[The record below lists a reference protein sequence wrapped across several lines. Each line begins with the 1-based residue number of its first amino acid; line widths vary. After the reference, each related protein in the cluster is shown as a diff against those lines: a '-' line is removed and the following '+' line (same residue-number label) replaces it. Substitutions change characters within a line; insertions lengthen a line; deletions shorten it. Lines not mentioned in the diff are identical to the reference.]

1 MYYLTLLN
9 NKTMNKQYLRAD
21 DYVQDF
27 NEHAWYDFHGGTI
40 NDQDDFYAY
49 FTQWIENKVTY
60 TFEARDICDNL
71 DADVF
76 AEHEFGR
83 AENWTQAG
91 YNALYDCLID
101 HDDTVTWDEMEHV
114 LNESPSVIA
123 GVDFTNSLDALKKL

>member
-1 MYYLTLLN
+1 
-9 NKTMNKQYLRAD
+9 MNKQYLRAD

-27 NEHAWYDFHGGTI
+27 NDHAWDDFHEANI
-40 NDQDDFYAY
+40 NNQDDFYDY

-71 DADVF
+71 EADVF

-83 AENWTQAG
+83 AENWSQAG
-91 YNALYDCLID
+91 YNALYDCLMD
-101 HDDTVTWDEMEHV
+101 HDDTVTWSEMEHI

-123 GVDFTNSLDALKKL
+123 GVDFTDSLDALKKL

>member
-1 MYYLTLLN
+1 
-9 NKTMNKQYLRAD
+9 MNKQYLRAD

-27 NEHAWYDFHGGTI
+27 NEHAWHDFHGGTI

-71 DADVF
+71 EADVF
-76 AEHEFGR
+76 ADHEFGR

-91 YNALYDCLID
+91 YNALYDCLYF

-114 LNESPSVIA
+114 LNESQTKIA

>member
-1 MYYLTLLN
+1 
-9 NKTMNKQYLRAD
+9 MNKQYLRAD

-27 NEHAWYDFHGGTI
+27 NEHAWHDFHGGTI

-71 DADVF
+71 EADVF
-76 AEHEFGR
+76 ADHEFGR

-91 YNALYDCLID
+91 YNALYDCLYF
-101 HDDTVTWDEMEHV
+101 HDDTVTWDEMEDV
-114 LNESPSVIA
+114 LNEPPTVIA

>member
-1 MYYLTLLN
+1 
-9 NKTMNKQYLRAD
+9 MNKEYLRAD

-27 NEHAWYDFHGGTI
+27 NDHAWDDFHEANI
-40 NDQDDFYAY
+40 NNQDDFYAY

-60 TFEARDICDNL
+60 TFDAKSICDNL

-91 YNALYDCLID
+91 YNALYDCLMD
-101 HDDTVTWDEMEHV
+101 HDDTVTWSEMEHI
-114 LNESPSVIA
+114 LNESQTKIA
-123 GVDFTNSLDALKKL
+123 GVDFTDSLDALKKL

>member
-1 MYYLTLLN
+1 
-9 NKTMNKQYLRAD
+9 MNKQYLRAD

-27 NEHAWYDFHGGTI
+27 NDHAWHDFHEANI

-71 DADVF
+71 EADVF
-76 AEHEFGR
+76 ADHEFGR

-114 LNESPSVIA
+114 LNESQTKIA
-123 GVDFTNSLDALKKL
+123 GVDFTDSLDALKKL

>member
-1 MYYLTLLN
+1 
-9 NKTMNKQYLRAD
+9 MNKQYLRAD

-27 NEHAWYDFHGGTI
+27 NDHAWDDFHEANI
-40 NDQDDFYAY
+40 NDQDDFYDY

-60 TFEARDICDNL
+60 TFEAKNICDNL
-71 DADVF
+71 DADIF

-101 HDDTVTWDEMEHV
+101 HDDTVTWTEMEHV

-123 GVDFTNSLDALKKL
+123 GVDFTDSLDALKKL

>member
-1 MYYLTLLN
+1 
-9 NKTMNKQYLRAD
+9 MNKQYLRAD

-27 NEHAWYDFHGGTI
+27 NDHAWHDFHEANI

-49 FTQWIENKVTY
+49 FTQWIENQVTY
-60 TFEARDICDNL
+60 TFEARDICNNL
-71 DADVF
+71 EADVF

-114 LNESPSVIA
+114 LNESQTKIA
-123 GVDFTNSLDALKKL
+123 GVDFTDSLDALKKL

>member
-1 MYYLTLLN
+1 
-9 NKTMNKQYLRAD
+9 MNKQYLRAD

-27 NEHAWYDFHGGTI
+27 NDHAWDDFHEANI
-40 NDQDDFYAY
+40 NNQDDFYAY

-60 TFEARDICDNL
+60 TFDAKSICDNL

-91 YNALYDCLID
+91 YNALYDCLMD
-101 HDDTVTWDEMEHV
+101 HDDTVTWSEMEHI
-114 LNESPSVIA
+114 LNESQTKIA
-123 GVDFTNSLDALKKL
+123 GVDFTDSLDALKKI

>member
-1 MYYLTLLN
+1 
-9 NKTMNKQYLRAD
+9 MNKQYLRAD

-27 NEHAWYDFHGGTI
+27 NDHAWDDFHEANI
-40 NDQDDFYAY
+40 NNQDDFYAY

-60 TFEARDICDNL
+60 TFDAKSICDNL
-71 DADVF
+71 DADIF

-101 HDDTVTWDEMEHV
+101 HDDTVTWTEMEHI
-114 LNESPSVIA
+114 LNESQTKIA
-123 GVDFTNSLDALKKL
+123 GVDFTDSLDALKKL